1 MKIPQQSKR
10 CLENREEVEYYF
22 ADFVRK
28 GGPPPFK
35 DKIFTKKK
43 LRIYG
48 QNFRRRRSYGFGG
61 YKIRKVVFGVL
72 P

>member
-28 GGPPPFK
+28 GG
-35 DKIFTKKK
+35 
-43 LRIYG
+43 
-48 QNFRRRRSYGFGG
+48 GG
-61 YKIRKVVFGVL
+61 IPLTDKIRKVVFEVPPKVVRLKGCKVVRL
-72 P
+72 